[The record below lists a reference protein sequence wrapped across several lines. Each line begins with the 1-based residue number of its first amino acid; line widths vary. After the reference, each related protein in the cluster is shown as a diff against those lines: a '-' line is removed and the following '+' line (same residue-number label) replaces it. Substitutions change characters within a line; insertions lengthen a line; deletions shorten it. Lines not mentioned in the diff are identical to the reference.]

1 MKMPFMRLVAA
12 AAVLAAPLLVAG
24 CSGTLRYPGT
34 ESFTLAKGYE
44 GKRPVDVCVLAVSG
58 DLSAEGGA
66 ALREGLRARLL
77 ELKYAPVRLDEV
89 DRKPGEYRP
98 GGKNAVL
105 EINVTKWDD
114 ASLYGDGTLRVS
126 GEVRLFGAG
135 SLDVLYHGKL
145 EDVPV
150 QASFVARTTESRPTT
165 LNQAAAEAALRFLHE
180 LPVKGDG

>member
-1 MKMPFMRLVAA
+1 MKRPLGRLVAA
-12 AAVLAAPLLVAG
+12 VVVAAPLAFSG

-34 ESFTLAKGYE
+34 ETFTLAQGYD
-44 GKRPVDVCVLAVSG
+44 GKRPADVCVLAVSG
-58 DLSAEGGA
+58 SISAEAGA
-66 ALREGLRARLL
+66 ALREGLRERLL

-89 DRKPGEYRP
+89 DRKPADYRP
-98 GGKNAVL
+98 GGKNSVL

-126 GEVRLFGAG
+126 GEVRLFGGG

-165 LNQAAAEAALRFLHE
+165 LNQAAAEAALRFLHG